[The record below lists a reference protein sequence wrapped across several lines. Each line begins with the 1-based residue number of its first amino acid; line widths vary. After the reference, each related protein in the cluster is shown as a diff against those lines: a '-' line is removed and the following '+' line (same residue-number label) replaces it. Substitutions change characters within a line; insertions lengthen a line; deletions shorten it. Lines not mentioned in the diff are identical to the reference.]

1 MNNIDIEAVK
11 SNLSIYARDMLS
23 DRRNFMVFLLLSSA
37 DEQCILSEH
46 PLTPDNFLSIIDN
59 YVSVYAYVSDAL
71 NNSPGSSITPSPELL
86 NIVKEYV
93 GDVPF
98 SVRKNISI
106 QLKVEKTVSFG

>member
-46 PLTPDNFLSIIDN
+46 LLTPDNFLSIIDN
-59 YVSVYAYVSDAL
+59 YGSVYAYASDSL
-71 NNSPGSSITPSPELL
+71 NNSTGSPNRLIPELL
-86 NIVKEYV
+86 NIFKEYV
-93 GDVPF
+93 GDVPS
-98 SVRKNISI
+98 SVRKNLFI
-106 QLKVEKTVSFG
+106 